1 MPQDNSPAREAAQP
15 TDEVEQQPPAARDL
29 EDRLLRAVA
38 DADNLRKRHARDSR
52 QQRQAE
58 RDRVAAA
65 WLPVVGKLA
74 RGVAGR
80 GGTTGGGARPHAGAD
95 SATGAADALL
105 TGVQA
110 VRDQAVNVL
119 AQLG

>member
-15 TDEVEQQPPAARDL
+15 ADEVEQQPPAARDL

-38 DADNLRKRHARDSR
+38 DADTLRNRHARNSR

-65 WLPVVGKLA
+65 WLPVVDNLERALA
-74 RGVAGR
+74 
-80 GGTTGGGARPHAGAD
+80 HAGAG

-105 TGVQA
+105 PGLHA
-110 VRDQAVNVL
+110 LRERAG
-119 AQLG
+119 AR